1 MRIAASEGAVVTRLG
16 ELAGVVDLLSS
27 VADLEDLELFPDVV
41 LPRMGAIVP
50 CEVSTYNEVNTQTA
64 TMRLA
69 AYPSEAV
76 GCLGGKNALNREVA
90 TTLRCV
96 PRDEEYCR
104 LFYIVSSAASCR
116 SCTASKACPR
126 FQVSLSLCGPDRR
139 VMAIAMNRDSH
150 DFTARE
156 RALVALLHA
165 PLTASAHRLGRR
177 LIPLD
182 RFPDG
187 DDLTGRERQ
196 VLELLAS
203 GRTDRAIARLLGCS
217 QRTISKHLQNIY
229 RKLGVTGRVAA
240 TTLLHN
246 LPGGFASARR
256 DWRTPL

>member
-1 MRIAASEGAVVTRLG
+1 MTRFG
-16 ELAGVVDLLSS
+16 EIAGVVDLLSS

-41 LPRMGAIVP
+41 LPKMGAIVP
-50 CEVSTYNEVNTQTA
+50 CEVSTYNEVDTETA
-64 TMRLA
+64 TMRLV

-76 GCLGGKNALNREVA
+76 GCLGGKNTLNHDVA
-90 TTLRCV
+90 ATLRCV
-96 PRDEEYCR
+96 PRDGEYCR
-104 LFYIVSSAASCR
+104 LFYIVSSAAAWR
-116 SCTASKACPR
+116 SCTASKACAR
-126 FQVSLSLCGPDRR
+126 FQVSLSLYGLDRR
-139 VMAIAMNRDSH
+139 VMAIAMNRGSR

-165 PLTASAHRLGRR
+165 PLAASARRLGRR
-177 LIPLD
+177 LVPLD

-240 TTLLHN
+240 TTVSRN
-246 LPGGFASARR
+246 FPGGFASVRR
-256 DWRTPL
+256 DWRMPL